1 VQGSLHAFHGAERTA
16 RRADWHALGPE
27 VAARSPAGGA
37 SANIAFVSLRT
48 SKPSA
53 PSLLSRPRALGYAA
67 ALLLG
72 ALGAGCGDDTSDT
85 SSSGP
90 GSGGGGTGG
99 AGAGGESAGAGGGG
113 GSSKEYAGYGYVTAS
128 SYAYTQPTSYA
139 GYVASAGFSMGVGS
153 SQGYEC
159 VLEAVEGCTV
169 TECDYT
175 GGGGGGGLT
184 LLDAGV
190 VTITGGAQTV
200 TLSADASKLYGS
212 VTSGVTPLFDGGET
226 LSVSAAGSADLP
238 AWSGTV
244 VAPAPADFTAPSF
257 DGNLT
262 IQRSSTLSVAWTGGG
277 AGQVR
282 FFVATAE
289 TASGQTTRTVSVSC
303 EAPASAGAMSV
314 PAAALGR
321 LSPTG
326 ANVSATASASVTST
340 TNLEVGEILVSLV
353 AVNAARGNGAGG
365 QASALATV
373 L

>member
-1 VQGSLHAFHGAERTA
+1 VLH
-16 RRADWHALGPE
+16 
-27 VAARSPAGGA
+27 
-37 SANIAFVSLRT
+37 SAPKT
-48 SKPSA
+48 STLPSA
-53 PSLLSRPRALGYAA
+53 PRLVALVAIA
-67 ALLLG
+67 LLG
-72 ALGAGCGDDTSDT
+72 AACGDDTSDT

-90 GSGGGGTGG
+90 GSGGGGTG
-99 AGAGGESAGAGGGG
+99 ASGAGGESAGAGGAGG
-113 GSSKEYAGYGYVTAS
+113 GSTKEYAGYGYVTAS

-139 GYVASAGFSMGVGS
+139 GYVASAGFSMGTGA

-159 VLEAVEGCTV
+159 VLDTVAGCTV
-169 TECDYT
+169 TECSYT

-184 LLDAGV
+184 LLDAGAV
-190 VTITGGAQTV
+190 SIEGGKQPV
-200 TLSADASKLYGS
+200 TLTADATKQYGS

-226 LSVSAAGSADLP
+226 LTVSAAGSADLP

-262 IQRSSTLSVAWTGGG
+262 IQRSSALSVAWTGGG
-277 AGQVR
+277 AGRVR
-282 FFVATAE
+282 FFVATVE
-289 TASGQTTRTVSVSC
+289 TVSGQTTRTVSVSC
-303 EAPASAGAMSV
+303 EAPASAGSMSV

-326 ANVSATASASVTST
+326 GNVSATASASVTST
-340 TNLEVGEILVSLV
+340 TNVEVAELLVSLV
-353 AVNAARGNGAGG
+353 AVHAARGNGAGG

>member
-1 VQGSLHAFHGAERTA
+1 MSH
-16 RRADWHALGPE
+16 
-27 VAARSPAGGA
+27 
-37 SANIAFVSLRT
+37 RT
-48 SKPSA
+48 STS
-53 PSLLSRPRALGYAA
+53 SLLGIPHRPRAFACAA

-72 ALGAGCGDDTSDT
+72 ALGVGCGDDTSDT
-85 SSSGP
+85 GSSGP

-99 AGAGGESAGAGGGG
+99 SGSGGESAGAGGSGG

-139 GYVASAGFSMGVGS
+139 GYVASAGFSMGTGS

-159 VLEAVEGCTV
+159 ALDTVEGCAV

-175 GGGGGGGLT
+175 GGGGGGGLSS
-184 LLDAGV
+184 LDAGV
-190 VTITGGAQTV
+190 ITITGGAQSV
-200 TLSADASKLYGS
+200 TLTADATKQYGS
-212 VTSGVTPLFDGGET
+212 VTSGVAPLFDGGET
-226 LSVSAAGSADLP
+226 LTVSAAGSADLP

-257 DGNLT
+257 DGNLS
-262 IQRSSTLSVAWTGGG
+262 ILRSSPLSVAWTGGG
-277 AGQVR
+277 AGRVR
-282 FFVATAE
+282 FFVATVE
-289 TASGQTTRTVSVSC
+289 TSSGQTTRTVSVSC
-303 EAPASAGAMSV
+303 EAPASMGAMSV

-340 TNLEVGEILVSLV
+340 TSLEVGEILVSLV
-353 AVNAARGNGAGG
+353 AVHAARGNGAGG